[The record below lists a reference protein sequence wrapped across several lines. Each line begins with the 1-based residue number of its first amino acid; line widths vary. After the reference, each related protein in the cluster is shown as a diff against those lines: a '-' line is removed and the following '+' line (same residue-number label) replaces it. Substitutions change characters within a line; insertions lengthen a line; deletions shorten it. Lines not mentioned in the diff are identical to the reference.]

1 LKSGYVFFGNVQE
14 VIDIVL
20 KECMCV
26 INGDAA
32 IVRDQFGFE
41 VL

>member
-1 LKSGYVFFGNVQE
+1 VFFGNVQE

-20 KECMCV
+20 KECTRF
-26 INGDAA
+26 INGDVA